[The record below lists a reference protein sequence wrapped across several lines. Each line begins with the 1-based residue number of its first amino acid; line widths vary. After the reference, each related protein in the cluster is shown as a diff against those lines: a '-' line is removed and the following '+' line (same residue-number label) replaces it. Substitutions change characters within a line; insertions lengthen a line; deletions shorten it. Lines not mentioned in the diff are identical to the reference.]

1 MLTRGYTKTSDGS
14 GGGALPTP
22 CGPGTIIHSDD
33 GIIWQQ
39 VVPLASAQGGLL
51 TNAQG
56 EIVFQLCGVIP

>member
-1 MLTRGYTKTSDGS
+1 MLTRGYTKADDG
-14 GGGALPTP
+14 GTGTALPAP
-22 CGPGTIIHSDD
+22 CGPGVIIHSDD
-33 GIIWQQ
+33 GIVWQQ